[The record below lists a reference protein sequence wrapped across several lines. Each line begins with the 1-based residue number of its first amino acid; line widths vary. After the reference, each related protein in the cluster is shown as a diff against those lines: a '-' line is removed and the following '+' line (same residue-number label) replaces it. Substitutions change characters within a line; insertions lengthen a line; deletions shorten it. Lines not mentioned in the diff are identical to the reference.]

1 MFAGVRRDISFWKK
15 GAIMQSRTEEGPHN
29 LPGTP
34 AEGYRVVAD
43 IVATNTLQFN
53 PTDNAMDVAIDIV
66 SSHDGGGPVVGSENE
81 FLGFINEGD
90 VIRALE
96 GGVDLQRSTAQDIMN
111 SAFVAVTDD
120 TALTSV
126 AHMFEMG
133 LRVLPVVKDGKV
145 TRSVTRHDY
154 LRARL
159 GVGPGIEE

>member
-1 MFAGVRRDISFWKK
+1 MT
-15 GAIMQSRTEEGPHN
+15 SRIEEGPKN

-43 IVATNTLQFN
+43 IVATNMLQFN

-66 SSHDGGGPVVGSENE
+66 SSHSGGGPVAGAQNE

-96 GGVDLQRSTAQDIMN
+96 GGVDLQRATAQDIMN
-111 SAFVAVTDD
+111 TTFIGVTDD
-120 TALTSV
+120 TTLASV
-126 AHMFEMG
+126 ARMFEMG
-133 LRVLPVVKDGKV
+133 FRILPVVKDGKV

-159 GVGPGIEE
+159 GIGPGIEE

>member
-1 MFAGVRRDISFWKK
+1 MH
-15 GAIMQSRTEEGPHN
+15 SRTEEGPHN

-34 AEGYRVVAD
+34 AEGYHVVAD
-43 IVATNTLQFN
+43 IVATNTLQFS
-53 PTDNAMDVAIDIV
+53 PTDNAMDIAIDILA
-66 SSHDGGGPVVGSENE
+66 SHDGGGPVVGAENE

-90 VIRALE
+90 LIRALE

-120 TALTSV
+120 TELTSV
-126 AHMFEMG
+126 ARMFEMG
-133 LRVLPVVKDGKV
+133 LRILPVVKDGKV

-159 GVGPGIEE
+159 GVGPGIDE